1 MTGYIFFKHIHMTAA
16 VASGAFFMLRG
27 LWMMQESSLFNAKLV
42 KVLPHVIDTIL
53 LVSAF
58 ILVGM
63 MGSFPAFV
71 QVKIVAPVRL
81 YCLWHD
87 GFSFHEVLGC
97 SCIHVFHGAFGLCIH
112 SQCGDNKAAPRLFI
126 RYNIMRMPVFDC
138 SPE

>member
-71 QVKIVAPVRL
+71 QVKIGALFVYIALGMMAFRFMKGWGARVFMFFLALSVYAFILSVAITKHPQ
-81 YCLWHD
+81 
-87 GFSFHEVLGC
+87 GFLSAVL
-97 SCIHVFHGAFGLCIH
+97 
-112 SQCGDNKAAPRLFI
+112 
-126 RYNIMRMPVFDC
+126 
-138 SPE
+138 

>member
-1 MTGYIFFKHIHMTAA
+1 MTGYVFFKHIHMTAA

-71 QVKIVAPVRL
+71 QVKIVALFV
-81 YCLWHD
+81 Y
-87 GFSFHEVLGC
+87 
-97 SCIHVFHGAFGLCIH
+97 IAFGMMAFRFMKSWGARVFMFFMALLVF
-112 SQCGDNKAAPRLFI
+112 AFI
-126 RYNIMRMPVFDC
+126 LSVAITKQPQGFL
-138 SPE
+138 SAII